1 MAGGDAEQRVLGQ
14 GGGEELAAQASAG
27 GFDVGAGCGRVGAM
41 YGEGDVERAAEL
53 ADELFVGIGFGGAE
67 KVVEVEGVEAVAE
80 AVEDVEE
87 SDRVAAAGEGHAD
100 GAERGAGRGEHAI
113 TSDGSADLL
122 DRVHEHMGTRMKMD
136 QQAGKA
142 EGKSMDV
149 SVMERARRLELML
162 VDIDGVLT
170 DGRIYFVPTA
180 TGEWDETKGFSAL
193 DGIALQW
200 FHWYGITMGLISG
213 RKSVATEMRAKSGHF
228 KYCYMGNHEKIAT
241 LEEIIADAK
250 VPRENI
256 GYMGDDLTDIVCFHR
271 VGFAVAVANARPEVK
286 REAHYVTEA
295 RGGDG
300 AFREVA
306 ELVLQAKG
314 KWGEILKKY
323 EVG

>member
-1 MAGGDAEQRVLGQ
+1 
-14 GGGEELAAQASAG
+14 
-27 GFDVGAGCGRVGAM
+27 
-41 YGEGDVERAAEL
+41 
-53 ADELFVGIGFGGAE
+53 
-67 KVVEVEGVEAVAE
+67 
-80 AVEDVEE
+80 
-87 SDRVAAAGEGHAD
+87 
-100 GAERGAGRGEHAI
+100 
-113 TSDGSADLL
+113 
-122 DRVHEHMGTRMKMD
+122 MKMD

-314 KWGEILKKY
+314 KWGEILKKF